1 MSVSRAGAPEPGTSA
16 TESEETPDTGTS
28 LSPDE
33 IARLRA
39 DAQSYQELRPRWTQ
53 DTQRLSEY
61 EQLFEALQD
70 PETQSEALAALGF
83 EVDTGA
89 QPGAGED
96 ASLEEWDDPLE
107 KEIAEL
113 KGQLAET
120 KGQVTELRSQRELE
134 AEQKEEAELMELRDE
149 YIGEA
154 ITQIENGLKEQ
165 NPAFKGFAP
174 EDERVLGNL
183 AIAMEREDGVPD
195 VEAAYNELYGK
206 NSVVERSFA
215 QRVAHRQGAPRVPQG
230 QPAPSQKKPTTG
242 RERAQLFDERL
253 AAMEADG
260 DY

>member
-1 MSVSRAGAPEPGTSA
+1 MSISRAGAPEPGTSA
-16 TESEETPDTGTS
+16 TESEEAPETGTS
-28 LSPDE
+28 LSADE
-33 IARLRA
+33 IARLQA
-39 DAQSYQELRPRWTQ
+39 DAQSYNELRPRWTQ

-70 PETQSEALAALGF
+70 PETQAEALAALGL
-83 EVDTGA
+83 ELETGA
-89 QPGAGED
+89 QPGEGED
-96 ASLEEWDDPLE
+96 ANLENWDDPLE

-113 KGQLAET
+113 KGT
-120 KGQVTELRSQRELE
+120 VNELRSQRELE
-134 AEQKEEAELMELRDE
+134 AEQQEEEELIELRDE
-149 YIGEA
+149 YIGQA
-154 ITQIENGLKEQ
+154 ITQIESGLKEQ

-206 NSVVERSFA
+206 DSVVERSFA

-230 QPAPSQKKPTTG
+230 LPAPSQKKPTTG

-253 AAMEADG
+253 SAMEADG